1 MRRLSLTRIISVF
14 VVALW
19 SRSWTLKGW
28 LLRVSTRPHM
38 HVFEIWN
45 YFIWFNPI
53 EFWFTVPYRMSSG
66 ISFFRNWGGVL
77 RSERTI
83 WGINLRGV
91 TERSKWMVLN
101 FWSVPKYNNYQKPKI
116 IPCYTNH
123 MSNKLLKLFNVWSN
137 DIFFFQFFQTCM
149 HLLILALWVQTFFF
163 LRYFRNVSLY
173 HFVRNFLYFYHFLNR
188 HFGTWKVIPRVT
200 LRF

>member
-1 MRRLSLTRIISVF
+1 
-14 VVALW
+14 
-19 SRSWTLKGW
+19 
-28 LLRVSTRPHM
+28 
-38 HVFEIWN
+38 
-45 YFIWFNPI
+45 
-53 EFWFTVPYRMSSG
+53 
-66 ISFFRNWGGVL
+66 
-77 RSERTI
+77 
-83 WGINLRGV
+83 
-91 TERSKWMVLN
+91 MVLN

-173 HFVRNFLYFYHFLNR
+173 HFVRIFLYFYHFLNR

-200 LRF
+200 LRFWVKNGRKRYPHRAHHGLNKKTGPSRRRRGNSPFRATTSTHPLYHDITFLRQ